1 MSKNSL
7 NPNSQNNV
15 VVLVNKR
22 IACVVFFLLFIASV
36 VSCKKVEEKATSK
49 ISATRTDNTV
59 RFPAE
64 FEPQESVWM
73 GWPTYE
79 NKAGWSIEDLHV
91 QIWAALAPNVY
102 IDVAVKPD
110 NKERG
115 FSYDDQI
122 KRTFSAGTL
131 YFAINS

>member
-1 MSKNSL
+1 MKTNKSFF
-7 NPNSQNNV
+7 
-15 VVLVNKR
+15 LVNKR
-22 IACVVFFLLFIASV
+22 IISVFFLSLLVISV
-36 VSCKKVEEKATSK
+36 VSCKKTEVKPNSEISQAVADTS
-49 ISATRTDNTV
+49 V

-102 IDVAVKPD
+102 IDVAVNPD
-110 NKERG
+110 NKERE

-122 KRTFSAGTL
+122 K
-131 YFAINS
+131 